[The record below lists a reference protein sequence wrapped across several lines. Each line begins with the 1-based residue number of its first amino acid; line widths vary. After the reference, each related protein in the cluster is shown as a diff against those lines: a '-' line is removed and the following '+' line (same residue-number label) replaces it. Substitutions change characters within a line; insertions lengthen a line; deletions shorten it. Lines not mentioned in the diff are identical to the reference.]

1 MIRDGAQ
8 PSDLSRFKRST
19 RRWLGV
25 VVMFVALLLLWEFAV
40 KLLGIKE
47 YLLPPPTKIWSD
59 FLKRRVPVMNGAWI
73 TTVEIAAV
81 GAFVPVYAVSD
92 ADARLNAGVRVPMIP
107 SLFNDPSS
115 VVVIVSVPTVGA
127 VVSTVTSAG
136 DASVA
141 VAVIPAVSVTT
152 ARTE

>member
-1 MIRDGAQ
+1 MVVHVVP
-8 PSDLSRFKRST
+8 PS
-19 RRWLGV
+19 
-25 VVMFVALLLLWEFAV
+25 LL
-40 KLLGIKE
+40 
-47 YLLPPPTKIWSD
+47 T
-59 FLKRRVPVMNGAWI
+59 WI